1 MLFQIEIVGDYDL
14 KSLVACASS
23 FVSIL
28 GTFLSFFLVVAFM
41 FLLIFA
47 YNTKKKSR
55 YVGNGID
62 VKNIQYISKPF
73 SSGVNPYSKKSKEIP
88 VTPPPKQQHTPL
100 EVNTIQLQRGT
111 MRSSFFMG

>member
-1 MLFQIEIVGDYDL
+1 
-14 KSLVACASS
+14 
-23 FVSIL
+23 
-28 GTFLSFFLVVAFM
+28 M

-73 SSGVNPYSKKSKEIP
+73 SSGVNPYSKKSKENPIK
-88 VTPPPKQQHTPL
+88 PPPTQQHTPL
-100 EVNTIQLQRGT
+100 DVNTIQLQRGPK
-111 MRSSFFMG
+111 RSPICKG